1 VKNEYKLVLVPVEN
15 CATRSP
21 ITAKDQYVSVSPG
34 VLYQVIADIKDNRIY
49 MSRYMYD
56 QIDVVD
62 PPEPVKFPGASE

>member
-1 VKNEYKLVLVPVEN
+1 VKDEYKLVLVPVEN
-15 CATRSP
+15 LVTRSP
-21 ITAKDQYVSVSPG
+21 LAAKEEYVSVTPG
-34 VLYQVIADIKDNRIY
+34 ALYQVIADIRDNRIY

>member
-1 VKNEYKLVLVPVEN
+1 MKDEYKLILVPVE
-15 CATRSP
+15 ALIMRSP
-21 ITAKDQYVSVSPG
+21 LTAKEEYVSVFPG
-34 VLYQVIADIKDNRIY
+34 ALYQVIADIKDNRIY